1 MNEFQNGSFIQ
12 HTFCSTHFLVSRQG
26 KKFKDKLPAQPGP
39 IDEDFDVGSD
49 DSSGSHEGT
58 EMFSLRPRRNSDR
71 AGEGFVSSIRGLF
84 NSQRKKA
91 KALVLRTR
99 RGPEDLDFEQRSS
112 ASDEDRNSVRS
123 PRASLTSIT
132 KAKKLLRLQARKHHK
147 VNRLPRGQP
156 FIDYTSFFHFCCVV
170 GFIFDAR

>member
-1 MNEFQNGSFIQ
+1 MYHPFAVYLIHKE
-12 HTFCSTHFLVSRQG
+12 
-26 KKFKDKLPAQPGP
+26 
-39 IDEDFDVGSD
+39 
-49 DSSGSHEGT
+49 
-58 EMFSLRPRRNSDR
+58 
-71 AGEGFVSSIRGLF
+71 
-84 NSQRKKA
+84 KKA

-147 VNRLPRGQP
+147 VNRLPRGHLADNTTHSAEATPSQSEADVTDTP
-156 FIDYTSFFHFCCVV
+156 SAYEDL
-170 GFIFDAR
+170 D